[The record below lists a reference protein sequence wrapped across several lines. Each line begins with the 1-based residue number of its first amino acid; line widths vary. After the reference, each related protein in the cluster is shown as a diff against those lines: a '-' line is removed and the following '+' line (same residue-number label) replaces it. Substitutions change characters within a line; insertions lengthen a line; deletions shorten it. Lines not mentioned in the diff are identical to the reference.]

1 MRFIYLL
8 FFFIILLS
16 VSWTKVNAQ
25 DMIVYNEI
33 KNLDLIFK
41 YDTYKKESSIPN
53 IFISK
58 IAKNQSKIRSY
69 YKFSVSANT
78 EFILHKNKNNYH
90 LLINVDSINIS
101 GNFNYKGF
109 DFRNSV
115 LPTKVSIQYNIIE
128 LNSKFKSLRSIPLNI
143 QSFQSIKF
151 DSVFT
156 DSSKTGSFS
165 ITDEKLIYSYRNK
178 QKDDFEEAIS
188 NIEKYYDDGKKLVNI
203 NKELDDLEIN
213 NIDKI
218 QLQSIDM
225 KYIRKR
231 YLKVNMNDYV
241 KSLSLNITDPA
252 KYYSLFKST
261 GFRVDSLYLQY
272 QIKVKQLD
280 SLLFEKAMHY
290 SDSNRTEAIKYL
302 NKSLQVN
309 PNNVASIY
317 QLALIDFKNGK
328 LIEAENKINK
338 ALSITKTEI
347 QINELANKTYV
358 GMLEKAMKMN
368 DEENYN
374 ESLLLLQEAKE
385 FCDNNSKIIV
395 CDSLQDQSIKAAYYG
410 MYYSYVS
417 IAGASIQSNRLK
429 MTENYLNTAYN
440 YQKNN
445 PEAIVNTKEVDALYS
460 LLITE
465 YLRNSLEAKNSYEKK
480 KAEKLFAKAD
490 SINSVHNIAD
500 VQVFITEVR
509 RKLDDS
515 RVERLIAKEEP
526 KYKTALI
533 ENKVSENK
541 KAESTNPRADAI
553 ANYKKHFNN
562 GVAYLNYNRYS
573 LAYPEFR
580 LAKGLCNQFDITP
593 DDSLE
598 SYLKQSAKP
607 LIIKNIK
614 EGELATWGGRFSAAE
629 VILKNVNNEIAKNNL
644 ENDTD
649 IKDALKNLEAKIKD
663 KHDATISKEFNSNM
677 QKAKSS
683 ISFNDYSSALVFCNN
698 AKILAEKNPQI
709 SFNIDYPNGLIKK
722 YSKAA
727 EYQNLHKEVNT
738 KCRNN
743 EFSKSISTFY
753 KADSLFVSNNLSVFK
768 LKRESLVSYIN
779 NCKSVNMTEVGIEF
793 ALKRDSVE
801 IAYQI
806 WLNSINNEQI
816 ISDNI
821 SIKLIQII
829 AHKDYSNNSQLSK
842 KESYNN
848 RFGSKKPFL
857 KFRKYYYKSYNNN

>member
-1 MRFIYLL
+1 MRFIYLS

-16 VSWTKVNAQ
+16 ASLPKVNAQ
-25 DMIVYNEI
+25 DMIIYNEI
-33 KNLDLIFK
+33 KNLDLEFK
-41 YDTYKKESSIPN
+41 YNPYKDENSIPN

-78 EFILHKNKNNYH
+78 EFILHKNKDNYH
-90 LLINVDSINIS
+90 LLINVDSINID
-101 GNFNYKGF
+101 GNFSYKGF

-115 LPTKVSIQYNIIE
+115 LPNKLGIEYSIIE
-128 LNSKFKSLRSIPLNI
+128 LNSKSKSLRNIPLNV
-143 QSFQSIKF
+143 QNFQRLKF
-151 DSVFT
+151 DSAFT

-165 ITDEKLIYSYRNK
+165 IADEKLVYTYRNE
-178 QKDDFEEAIS
+178 QKDNFEEAVN
-188 NIEKYYDDGKKLVNI
+188 NIDKYYIDGEKLVQI
-203 NKELDDLEIN
+203 NKELDNLDIN

-218 QLQSIDM
+218 QLQSIDI

-231 YLKVNMNDYV
+231 YLKIKMNDYEN
-241 KSLSLNITDPA
+241 SLSLNITDPA
-252 KYYSLFKST
+252 EYYSMFKST
-261 GFRVDSLYLQY
+261 GFRVDSLYSQY
-272 QIKVKQLD
+272 QSKVKQLD

-290 SDSNRTEAIKYL
+290 SDSNRAEAIRYL

-328 LIEAENKINK
+328 LIEAEGKINK
-338 ALSITKTEI
+338 ALSITQTET

-410 MYYSYVS
+410 MYYSYIS

-429 MTENYLNTAYN
+429 MTEDYLNTAYN

-480 KAEKLFAKAD
+480 KAEYLFAKAD
-490 SINSVHNIAD
+490 SINKVHNIAD

-533 ENKVSENK
+533 ENKASESK
-541 KAESTNPRADAI
+541 KAESTNPKEDAI

-562 GVAYLNYNRYS
+562 GIAYLNYNRYS
-573 LAYPEFR
+573 LAYPEFN
-580 LAKGLCNQFDITP
+580 LAKDLCNQYNITP

-607 LIIKNIK
+607 LILKNIK
-614 EGELATWGGRFSAAE
+614 EGELAAWGGKFSAAE
-629 VILKNVNNEIAKNNL
+629 VVLKNVQNEISKNNL
-644 ENDTD
+644 ENDSD
-649 IKDALKNLEAKIKD
+649 IIANVNILEAKIKD
-663 KHDATISKEFNSNM
+663 QHNANISKEFNSNM

-683 ISFNDYSSALVFCNN
+683 ISFNDYSSAIVFCNK
-698 AKILAEKNPQI
+698 AKILAAENPQI
-709 SFNIDYPNGLIKK
+709 SLNIDYPNGLIKK

-738 KCRNN
+738 LCRNN
-743 EFSKSISTFY
+743 EFSKSISIFY
-753 KADSLFVSNNLSVFK
+753 EADSLYISNNLSVFK
-768 LKRESLVSYIN
+768 LKRQNLVSYIS
-779 NCKSVNMTEVGIEF
+779 NCKSVRMAEVGIEF
-793 ALKRDSVE
+793 ALERNSIEV
-801 IAYQI
+801 AYQI

-816 ISDNI
+816 INENI
-821 SIKLIQII
+821 SIRLMQDI
-829 AHKDYSNNSQLSK
+829 AHKDYTNNSQLSK

-848 RFGSKKPFL
+848 RFGSKKAFL
-857 KFRKYYYKSYNNN
+857 KYRKYYYKSYNNN